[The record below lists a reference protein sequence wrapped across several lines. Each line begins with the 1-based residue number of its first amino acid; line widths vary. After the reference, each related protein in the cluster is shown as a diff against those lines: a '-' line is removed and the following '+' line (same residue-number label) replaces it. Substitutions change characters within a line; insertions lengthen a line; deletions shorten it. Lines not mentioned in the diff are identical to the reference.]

1 MERWDTIRLM
11 FSEDP
16 SNPCWKLT
24 SGDFRVEAENS
35 WVAAVTTTQVKD
47 DAED

>member
-1 MERWDTIRLM
+1 MERWDMVRLM
-11 FSEDP
+11 LSEDP

-24 SGDFRVEAENS
+24 SGDFRVGAENS
-35 WVAAVTTTQVKD
+35 WVAVTTSQVKD